1 MKILITNISMYY
13 LVYFFRNVVTLHL
26 INIMMQNSES
36 VSIQDKLKFITLFA
50 ERLGVI
56 SPISSASCRGVSRFA
71 ESRCGVTRRTNAA
84 TRRPDGRCRVDSA
97 YTRCRQTPRIAE
109 FACFAWAVLY
119 IYGEHKNHTL
129 KIHFFLLSGW
139 LV

>member
-1 MKILITNISMYY
+1 MMKILITNILMYY
-13 LVYFFRNVVTLHL
+13 LVYLFRNVVTLHL

-56 SPISSASCRGVSRFA
+56 SPISSALCRGVSRFA

-84 TRRPDGRCRVDSA
+84 TRRLVHINDS
-97 YTRCRQTPRIAE
+97 REPMII
-109 FACFAWAVLY
+109 FAFTALGV
-119 IYGEHKNHTL
+119 H
-129 KIHFFLLSGW
+129 IHSFITMGAKLNQQCKG
-139 LV
+139 